1 MRTTVMVR
9 FWVAVMAVAVALP
22 AAAKPPKAQRVPVKA
37 RRSQA
42 NGAAPPA
49 GAAAPTKTASDVD
62 RDARRLYDQ
71 AIELLDMKQHD
82 RGLGMLQTVA
92 RDHQGTL
99 VAHMAH
105 MAMGKHHLEQ
115 RQYAEALNH
124 FLLLARLL
132 EPQPG
137 AGQPPQ
143 EQELHREALFSAG
156 LAHYEAGQYA
166 ACFPLFRRVTE
177 VAEKT
182 PWANKAYF
190 YIGMSHYQLKN
201 WNKAIDSLSLVGT
214 EVEDVADDGSEAL
227 GRIEIG
233 ERFYAKISDAD
244 IPIMRRLGQP
254 VRARVQVASG
264 DDETIEGAAVPGKDN
279 EMLASA
285 PTALG
290 LPKPGDGVLQMVGG
304 DVLTV
309 TYVDESTVDGQKGVP
324 RSGRVKA
331 VSTGVVG
338 FYLGDLATPASV
350 AYPGQPQVV
359 MLRDGDLDN
368 SPAAEQVTLTV
379 TSRFKV
385 EEAEKQESDD
395 LLDIFAKGD
404 DQQSWRDRDSVTV
417 TLTEVGEGPEIRS
430 GVFAGKI
437 QLAVADAGTK
447 PEANDAVLQTQELDE
462 LVVTYTDAVH
472 LHGDEPRETK
482 ATVKVSGSVN
492 SGVSA
497 DQYVVFEELLKSRKG
512 VVEAEALVGLGAI
525 YKDMGLDDRAAQRA
539 RESLARVDPIIVNRQ
554 KLPGEIVET
563 AFRLKW
569 ESELLKDDFDSA
581 SATCLAFNRLYP
593 ESVLADQ
600 ALMALGR
607 SLVDRGDYPK
617 AVAAF
622 GKVLELQN
630 PISAAEAQFRIGEA
644 LQKDAEKKAEAADAH
659 NSKWGKL
666 GLSKATAVQ
675 NLMDPAIAA
684 YRRCYDL
691 FPESSFAAE
700 ALGRVVRHH
709 VDTENFAQASELLQ
723 SVFKDYPDAAFL
735 DDMLMLWANV
745 AFRMG
750 DTELAKAKL
759 RQLVFDYPAS
769 EHLDEAQRKLTGL
782 EGQAAGGT
790 P

>member
-1 MRTTVMVR
+1 MNTISPALRATVILL
-9 FWVAVMAVAVALP
+9 AVAATASAQAP
-22 AAAKPPKAQRVPVKA
+22 ATPAPERPKAAA
-37 RRSQA
+37 
-42 NGAAPPA
+42 
-49 GAAAPTKTASDVD
+49 DVD
-62 RDARRLYDQ
+62 RDAKRLYDQ
-71 AIELLDMKQHD
+71 AVELLDMKQHE

-92 RDHQGTL
+92 RDHQGTT

-115 RQYAEALNH
+115 RQYPEALNH
-124 FLLLARLL
+124 FLLLSRLL
-132 EPQPG
+132 EPKPG
-137 AGQPPQ
+137 AVQPPQ
-143 EQELHREALFSAG
+143 EQELHREALFNAG

-177 VAEKT
+177 VAQKT

-214 EVEDVADDGSEAL
+214 EVEEADGDDPEKL

-233 ERFYAKISDAD
+233 ERFYAKIDDAD

-254 VRARVQVASG
+254 VKVRVQVASG
-264 DDETIEGAAVPGKDN
+264 DDETIEGAPVPGKDN

-290 LPKPGDGVLQMVGG
+290 LPKPGDGVLQMIGG

-309 TYVDESTVDGQKGVP
+309 TYVDDSTVDGQKGVA
-324 RSGRVKA
+324 RSGKVKA

-359 MLRDGDLDN
+359 MLRDGDLDK

-379 TSRFKV
+379 TSRYKV
-385 EEAEKQESDD
+385 EEAEKKDSDD

-404 DQQSWRDRDSVTV
+404 DQESWRDRDSVTV

-430 GVFAGKI
+430 GMFAGKV
-437 QLAVADAGTK
+437 QLAVADDGTK
-447 PEANDAVLQTQELDE
+447 PEANDAVLHTQELDE

-472 LHGDEPRETK
+472 LHGDEPRETEAK
-482 ATVKVSGSVN
+482 VKVSGSVN

-525 YKDMGLDDRAAQRA
+525 YKDMGLDDRAGQRA
-539 RESLARVDPIIVNRQ
+539 RESLERVDPIIVNRQ

-569 ESELLKDDFDSA
+569 ESELLRDDFDSA

-607 SLVDRGDYPK
+607 GLVDRGDYAK

-622 GKVLELQN
+622 TKVLQLQN

-666 GLSKATAVQ
+666 GLNKATAVQ
-675 NLMDPAIAA
+675 NLMEPAMAA
-684 YRRCYDL
+684 YRRCYGL

-700 ALGRVVRHH
+700 ALGRVVRHY

-750 DTELAKAKL
+750 DSELAKAKL
-759 RQLVFDYPAS
+759 RQLVFDYPGS
-769 EHLDEAQRKLTGL
+769 EHLEEAQRKLAGL

>member
-1 MRTTVMVR
+1 MFTK
-9 FWVAVMAVAVALP
+9 FGGWHLFLVACAATAVAQAP
-22 AAAKPPKAQRVPVKA
+22 AEKPAPERPKA
-37 RRSQA
+37 
-42 NGAAPPA
+42 
-49 GAAAPTKTASDVD
+49 ASDVD
-62 RDARRLYDQ
+62 RDAKRLYDQ
-71 AIELLDMKQHD
+71 AVELLDMKQHE

-115 RQYAEALNH
+115 RQYPEALNH
-124 FLLLARLL
+124 FLLLSRLL
-132 EPQPG
+132 EPKPG
-137 AGQPPQ
+137 AAQSPQ
-143 EQELHREALFSAG
+143 EQELHRESLFNAG

-214 EVEDVADDGSEAL
+214 EVEEAGEEGGETL

-233 ERFYAKISDAD
+233 ERFYAKIEDAD

-264 DDETIEGAAVPGKDN
+264 DDETIEGAPVPGKDN

-304 DVLTV
+304 DLLTV
-309 TYVDESTVDGQKGVP
+309 TYVDDSTVDGQKGVA
-324 RSGRVKA
+324 RSGKVKA

-359 MLRDGDLDN
+359 MLRDGDLDK
-368 SPAAEQVTLTV
+368 SPAAETVTLTV
-379 TSRFKV
+379 TSRYKV
-385 EEAEKQESDD
+385 EEGEKKDSDD
-395 LLDIFAKGD
+395 LLDIFAKAD
-404 DQQSWRDRDSVTV
+404 DKESWRDRDSVVV

-430 GVFAGKI
+430 GIFAGKV
-437 QLAVADAGTK
+437 QLAVADDGTK
-447 PEANDAVLQTQELDE
+447 PDPNDAVLNTQELDE
-462 LVVTYTDAVH
+462 LVVKYTDAVH
-472 LHGDEPRETK
+472 LHGDEPRETEAK
-482 ATVKVSGSVN
+482 VKVSGSVN

-525 YKDMGLDDRAAQRA
+525 YKDMGLDERAGQRA
-539 RESLARVDPIIVNRQ
+539 RESLERVDPIIVNRQ
-554 KLPGEIVET
+554 KLPGDIVET

-569 ESELLKDDFDSA
+569 ESELLKDDFESA

-607 SLVDRGDYPK
+607 SLVDRGDYAK
-617 AVAAF
+617 AVVMF
-622 GKVLELQN
+622 GKVLQLQN

-666 GLSKATAVQ
+666 GLNKSTAVQ

-700 ALGRVVRHH
+700 ALGRVVRHY

-750 DTELAKAKL
+750 DNELAKAKL

-769 EHLDEAQRKLTGL
+769 EHLDEAQRKLAGL

>member
-1 MRTTVMVR
+1 MNTISPALLA
-9 FWVAVMAVAVALP
+9 AVICLAVVPTASAQAP
-22 AAAKPPKAQRVPVKA
+22 AAAPQPAAERPKA
-37 RRSQA
+37 
-42 NGAAPPA
+42 AA
-49 GAAAPTKTASDVD
+49 DID
-62 RDARRLYDQ
+62 RDAKRLYDQ
-71 AIELLDMKQHD
+71 AVELLDMKQHE
-82 RGLGMLQTVA
+82 RGLGMLQAVA
-92 RDHQGTL
+92 RDHQGTA

-105 MAMGKHHLEQ
+105 MAIGKHHLEQ
-115 RQYAEALNH
+115 RQYPEAINQ
-124 FLLLARLL
+124 FLLLSRLL
-132 EPQPG
+132 EPKPG
-137 AGQPPQ
+137 AAQSPQ
-143 EQELHREALFSAG
+143 EEELHCEALFNAG

-214 EVEDVADDGSEAL
+214 EVEEAGGDGPETL

-233 ERFYAKISDAD
+233 ERFYTKIDDAD

-264 DDETIEGAAVPGKDN
+264 DDETIEGVPVPGKDN

-290 LPKPGDGVLQMVGG
+290 LPKPGDGVIQMVGG

-309 TYVDESTVDGQKGVP
+309 TYVDDSTVDGQKGVA
-324 RSGRVKA
+324 RSGKVKA

-359 MLRDGDLDN
+359 MLRDGDLDK

-379 TSRFKV
+379 TSRYKV
-385 EEAEKQESDD
+385 EEAEKKDSDD

-404 DQQSWRDRDSVTV
+404 DQESWRDRDSVTV

-430 GVFAGKI
+430 GMFAGKV
-437 QLAVADAGTK
+437 QLAVADDGTK
-447 PEANDAVLQTQELDE
+447 PEANDAVLHTQELDE
-462 LVVTYTDAVH
+462 LVVKYTDAVH
-472 LHGDEPRETK
+472 LHGDEPRETEAK
-482 ATVKVSGSVN
+482 VKVSGSVN

-539 RESLARVDPIIVNRQ
+539 RESLERVDPIIVNRQ

-569 ESELLKDDFDSA
+569 ESELLKDDFEAA

-607 SLVDRGDYPK
+607 GLVDRGDYVK

-622 GKVLELQN
+622 TKVLQLQN

-644 LQKDAEKKAEAADAH
+644 LQKEAEQKAEAADAH

-666 GLSKATAVQ
+666 GLNKSTAVQ

-700 ALGRVVRHH
+700 ALGRVVRHY

-750 DTELAKAKL
+750 DNELAKAKL

-769 EHLDEAQRKLTGL
+769 EHLDEAQRKLAGL

>member
-1 MRTTVMVR
+1 MFTKFGGRHLFLLAALVL
-9 FWVAVMAVAVALP
+9 VAAP
-22 AAAKPPKAQRVPVKA
+22 AAAQQPAAAERPKA
-37 RRSQA
+37 
-42 NGAAPPA
+42 
-49 GAAAPTKTASDVD
+49 ASDVD
-62 RDARRLYDQ
+62 RDAKRLYDQ
-71 AIELLDMKQHD
+71 AVELLDMKQHE

-124 FLLLARLL
+124 FLLLSRLL
-132 EPQPG
+132 EPKPG
-137 AGQPPQ
+137 EAQPPQ
-143 EQELHREALFSAG
+143 EQELHREALFNAG

-214 EVEDVADDGSEAL
+214 EVEEAGEEGGETL

-233 ERFYAKISDAD
+233 ERFYAKIDDAD

-254 VRARVQVASG
+254 VKARVQVASG
-264 DDETIEGAAVPGKDN
+264 DDETIEGVPVPGRDN

-290 LPKPGDGVLQMVGG
+290 LPKPGDGVLQMIGG

-309 TYVDESTVDGQKGVP
+309 TYVDDSTVDGQKGVA
-324 RSGRVKA
+324 RSGKVKA

-350 AYPGQPQVV
+350 AYPGQPQV
-359 MLRDGDLDN
+359 L
-368 SPAAEQVTLTV
+368 TLTV
-379 TSRFKV
+379 TSRYKV
-385 EEAEKQESDD
+385 EEAEKKDSDD
-395 LLDIFAKGD
+395 LLDIFAKAD
-404 DQQSWRDRDSVTV
+404 DEASWRDRDSVVV

-437 QLAVADAGTK
+437 QLAVADDGTK
-447 PEANDAVLQTQELDE
+447 PDPNDAVLHTQELDE
-462 LVVTYTDAVH
+462 LVVRYTDAVH
-472 LHGDEPRETK
+472 LHGDEPRETEAK
-482 ATVKVSGSVN
+482 VKVSGSVN

-512 VVEAEALVGLGAI
+512 VVESEALVGLGAI
-525 YKDMGLDDRAAQRA
+525 YKDMGLDDRAGQRA
-539 RESLARVDPIIVNRQ
+539 REALERVDPIIVNRQ
-554 KLPGEIVET
+554 KLPGDIVET

-569 ESELLKDDFDSA
+569 ESELLKDDFESA
-581 SATCLAFNRLYP
+581 AATCLAFNRLYP

-607 SLVDRGDYPK
+607 SLVDRGDYAK
-617 AVAAF
+617 AVTMF
-622 GKVLELQN
+622 GKVLQLQN

-644 LQKDAEKKAEAADAH
+644 LQKDAETKAEVADAH

-666 GLSKATAVQ
+666 GLNKSTAVQ

-700 ALGRVVRHH
+700 ALGRVVRHY

-735 DDMLMLWANV
+735 DDMLMMWANV

-759 RQLVFDYPAS
+759 RQLVFDYPGS
-769 EHLDEAQRKLTGL
+769 EHLDEAQRKLAGL
-782 EGQAAGGT
+782 EGQAGGT